1 MSDIHFTYGDHVYE
15 VNGGFNFGGMDRN
28 GDGVVDNSP
37 YRDKATATVTFTHVP
52 ADFAEFEA
60 VYNVLGKSIAGTV
73 GMIPMALEMYAR
85 DMSEGQRCFN
95 LLCNSAVTVSSILS
109 IVKTKIIASPYA
121 PANDPYIQ
129 RYLAAALLKGATP
142 ANAYCPVEPYT
153 VEMCASVNTP
163 RTTFGGM
170 DYFIYIIARGWDTI
184 QRQVEILQPTGSE
197 YFKVYNCPSCYT
209 QCKIIQGTWG
219 GLK

>member
-1 MSDIHFTYGDHVYE
+1 MSDINFTYGDHVYA

-52 ADFAEFEA
+52 ADYTEFEA

-73 GMIPMALEMYAR
+73 AMIPMALEMYAR
-85 DMSEGQRCFN
+85 DMAEGQRCFN
-95 LLCNSAVTVSSILS
+95 LLCNSPVTVSSILS

-163 RTTFGGM
+163 RPTFGGM

-209 QCKIIQGTWG
+209 QCKPIRGTWP
-219 GLK
+219 GLE